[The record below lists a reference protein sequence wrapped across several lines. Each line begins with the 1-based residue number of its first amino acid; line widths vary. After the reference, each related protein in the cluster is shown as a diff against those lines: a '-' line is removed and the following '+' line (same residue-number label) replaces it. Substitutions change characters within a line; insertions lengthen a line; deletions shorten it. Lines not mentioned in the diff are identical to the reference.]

1 MVTKEIEIEEKKK
14 IFSKDCFIFHSN
26 RKEYCIPKKKM
37 IILQISKNSFVYE
50 ILSRS
55 VRKIE
60 YCAPKIETPE
70 MRIFFFHPNIPF
82 IYSRQAPCFKN
93 KTKTLSKYIYI
104 YIHIYLFIPNKIP
117 HLKHRVSNF
126 EIQFAIT
133 ITQLLKHLTN
143 LID

>member
-1 MVTKEIEIEEKKK
+1 MVTKEIEIEKKK
-14 IFSKDCFIFHSN
+14 TFSQKIVSSFIRTEKNIAFQ
-26 RKEYCIPKKKM
+26 KKKKM

-55 VRKIE
+55 VGKIE

-104 YIHIYLFIPNKIP
+104 YIFIYLFPIKFPI
-117 HLKHRVSNF
+117 
-126 EIQFAIT
+126 
-133 ITQLLKHLTN
+133 
-143 LID
+143 

>member
-1 MVTKEIEIEEKKK
+1 
-14 IFSKDCFIFHSN
+14 
-26 RKEYCIPKKKM
+26 M

-55 VRKIE
+55 VGKIE

-104 YIHIYLFIPNKIP
+104 HIYLFIPNKIP

-133 ITQLLKHLTN
+133 ITQLLKYLTN